1 MVHSGMIKPQKIKL
15 RCYADHMVDLNE
27 YLSAL
32 TGTKANEKI
41 GETELNKIFFINMN
55 DGWINKACVQGF
67 ACEKI
72 TFKNV

>member
-1 MVHSGMIKPQKIKL
+1 
-15 RCYADHMVDLNE
+15 MVDLNE